1 MNCMQHAVDVTATW
15 SVLTKSGSSSAMS
28 IYIPEI
34 FHLSINLGVTPE
46 DKNHLRLVGLVGA
59 VL

>member
-1 MNCMQHAVDVTATW
+1 MNCMQYAVDVTAAC

-34 FHLSINLGVTPE
+34 FDLFINLGVTPE
-46 DKNHLRLVGLVGA
+46 DKNHLRHFDL
-59 VL
+59 